1 MVRFYTLQE
10 KIKTILYKVPSF
22 WYITVRG
29 TPEVSVIAD
38 AFFLLRM
45 RLVYQNP
52 NQKQLY

>member
-22 WYITVRG
+22 WYFTVRG

-38 AFFLLRM
+38 AFFLIK
-45 RLVYQNP
+45 NEACIS
-52 NQKQLY
+52 KS